1 MGGGGNLQP
10 RVKNHHRRESF
21 KGGTQY
27 VQHLGTRFLVYEWL
41 KEMQPTPKRRYT
53 TRVVCLYFVLGLF
66 FCGQGVSKRTH
77 KNCHAHFL
85 LSTNFPIVDSHL
97 FFSPHVICFRIEILT
112 NKQLEPIYTSSFGR
126 ERNLWP
132 NLEIHR

>member
-1 MGGGGNLQP
+1 
-10 RVKNHHRRESF
+10 
-21 KGGTQY
+21 
-27 VQHLGTRFLVYEWL
+27 
-41 KEMQPTPKRRYT
+41 
-53 TRVVCLYFVLGLF
+53 
-66 FCGQGVSKRTH
+66 
-77 KNCHAHFL
+77 

-112 NKQLEPIYTSSFGR
+112 NKQLETIYTSSFGR